1 MRHIAFIDT
10 EIDPKNRKVL
20 DIGSV
25 REDGGQFRSGTPSG
39 LIDFLQGSEYV
50 CGHNIINHDLKYI
63 GDAVRQAGITEFID
77 TLYMS
82 PLMFPARPYHKL
94 LKDDKLQTDDINNPL
109 NDSIKAR
116 DLFYDEVEAFR
127 RTDDA
132 LKEIYFLLLK
142 DHREFRSFF
151 RYVGYGENHEGAQHE
166 GRSREIQ
173 HEGRSR
179 ETDNSHEPDAASAAP
194 HAPGRQ
200 QAEDI
205 ETLIHTRFLFK
216 MCENAKLTDMIRDN
230 PVELAYCL
238 ALINT
243 GDRYSITPP
252 WVLKNYPAVD
262 RLMYILRERPC
273 ITGCAYCNEAL
284 DIYSGLQNFFGY
296 DSFRTYA
303 GVPLQEQAVRA
314 AIEQKSLLAIFPTG
328 GGKSITFQLP
338 ALMSGINTRGL
349 TVVISPLQSLMK
361 DQVDNLEKFNI
372 TEAVT
377 INGLLDPI
385 ERAKAIERVENGSAC
400 ILYIA
405 PESLRSK
412 TVENLLL
419 GRKVVRFVI
428 DEAHC
433 FSAWGHDFRVDYLY
447 IGDFIKNLQEKKN
460 LDEPI
465 PVSCFTATAK
475 QKVIEDIKE
484 YFRERL
490 SIEMQVFTSD
500 AVRTNLHYKVF
511 PRETDEEKYNTI
523 RDLLSENDC
532 PAIIYVSRTKR
543 AHDLAKRLTDDG
555 FEARA
560 YHGQMDRRER
570 IENQNAFMN
579 GEVRTMVATSA
590 FGMGVD
596 KKDVGMVIHYEISD
610 SLENYV
616 QEAGRAGRDESV
628 DADCYVLFNDEDLN
642 KHFIL
647 LNQTKLSIK
656 EIQQIWRAI
665 KNITKQRMRVS
676 RSALEIARQAGWDD
690 NVRDIE
696 TKVRTAILALEE
708 AGFLKRE
715 QNVPRVYATGI
726 LADNAAEAIER
737 INASP
742 GLNEK
747 QKENAARIIKK
758 LISAKHWKT
767 AVGEEP
773 ESRVDY
779 ISDHLG
785 IPKET
790 VIEIIYLLRDEK
802 ILADTK
808 DMTAY
813 IKKKK
818 PGNDSLD
825 ILKAHVQ
832 IENFLLGIY
841 KNRAETYNIKKL
853 NEQAIL
859 DGCTESTMPRLKT
872 IINIWSITKWVKRH
886 YDTRS
891 NVHLKLRGLIDRE
904 ALQAK
909 LIKRHELAQFIIEYL
924 YRKYSDI
931 KDDADAT
938 KGREEIPVE
947 FSVMELRQAF
957 GSEIRLFS
965 TEASLAEVEDALF
978 YLSRIGAMDLEGG
991 FFVKYN
997 AMMIER
1003 LETNNKRQYKL
1014 EDYQKLEQFYQNK
1027 IQQVHIVGE
1036 YARKMMED
1044 YQAALQFVDDYFK
1057 LNYSSFLN
1065 KYFRGR
1071 QEEIRNSITPEK
1083 FRRLF
1088 LELKPTQLKIVKDK
1102 DSKYIVVAAGPGS
1115 GKTRI
1120 LVHKLTS
1127 LLLMEDV
1134 KHEQLLML
1142 TFSRSAATVF
1152 KKRLLKLYGNAANYV
1167 EIKTF
1172 HSYCFDLLGRP
1183 GTLEGSNNI
1192 IREAVDRIRRGE
1204 TERSRITKTVLVID
1218 EAQDMDGDEYEL
1230 VCALMEQ
1237 NEEMR
1242 IIAVGDDD
1250 QNIFA
1255 FRGSSSE
1262 YMEKLITEKNAV
1274 VYELAENHRSK
1285 ANIVGFTN
1293 EIAKKISHRLKRTP
1307 IIPVQKDNGII
1318 KIVRYKCNHLVT
1330 PLVDDIMSTGL
1341 SGTTC
1346 VLTATNDEAVK
1357 VAGLLVNRGMPA
1369 KLIQSDEGLR
1379 LYDLQEVRYFL
1390 GLLEMD
1396 GAYGSAQ
1403 DNSVT
1408 TTAFT
1413 AGRPET
1419 QPGEQIP
1426 PSPVICADAWEEA
1439 KRKLKDKFGA
1449 SHRQSSGHNLS
1460 GSCGSDGSHNP
1471 SGGLITGSWRPGT
1484 VVNPNLELCMNMI
1497 KSFEEA
1503 NPKLKYRSDLETFI
1517 RESRLEDFYEEHGET
1532 ILVSTMHK
1540 AKGREFDNVFIM
1552 LDGYRLDSDE
1562 AVRVLYVAATRAKQ
1576 RLVIH
1581 YNGYYLNRINAAGI
1595 EYIEDKGTY
1604 HPPAHLAVQLTHRDV
1619 WLDYFYSVRHT
1630 VEQMQSGDTLTVG
1643 DGCCLNA
1650 AGQVVV
1656 RFSRKFAAD
1665 VEKMKQRGYR
1675 PVSAAIRF
1683 IVHWKNDE
1691 AEDEALVILP
1701 LIVFEK
1707 DES

>member
-1 MRHIAFIDT
+1 
-10 EIDPKNRKVL
+10 
-20 DIGSV
+20 
-25 REDGGQFRSGTPSG
+25 
-39 LIDFLQGSEYV
+39 
-50 CGHNIINHDLKYI
+50 
-63 GDAVRQAGITEFID
+63 
-77 TLYMS
+77 
-82 PLMFPARPYHKL
+82 
-94 LKDDKLQTDDINNPL
+94 
-109 NDSIKAR
+109 
-116 DLFYDEVEAFR
+116 
-127 RTDDA
+127 
-132 LKEIYFLLLK
+132 
-142 DHREFRSFF
+142 
-151 RYVGYGENHEGAQHE
+151 
-166 GRSREIQ
+166 
-173 HEGRSR
+173 
-179 ETDNSHEPDAASAAP
+179 
-194 HAPGRQ
+194 
-200 QAEDI
+200 
-205 ETLIHTRFLFK
+205 
-216 MCENAKLTDMIRDN
+216 
-230 PVELAYCL
+230 
-238 ALINT
+238 
-243 GDRYSITPP
+243 
-252 WVLKNYPAVD
+252 
-262 RLMYILRERPC
+262 
-273 ITGCAYCNEAL
+273 
-284 DIYSGLQNFFGY
+284 
-296 DSFRTYA
+296 
-303 GVPLQEQAVRA
+303 
-314 AIEQKSLLAIFPTG
+314 
-328 GGKSITFQLP
+328 
-338 ALMSGINTRGL
+338 MSGINTRGL

-377 INGLLDPI
+377 ISGLLNPV
-385 ERAKAIERVENGSAC
+385 ERAKSFERVENGSAC

-419 GRKVVRFVI
+419 GRKIVRFVI

-447 IGDFIKNLQEKKN
+447 IGDFIRSLQEKKN

-475 QKVIEDIKE
+475 QKVIEDIRE
-484 YFRERL
+484 YFREKL
-490 SIEMQVFTSD
+490 SVEMEVFTSD

-511 PRETDEEKYNTI
+511 PREADEEKYDTI

-532 PAIIYVSRTKR
+532 PTIIYVSRTRR
-543 AHDLAKRLTDDG
+543 AYDLANRLTEDG

-579 GEVRTMVATSA
+579 GEVRVMVATSA

-610 SLENYV
+610 SLENYI
-616 QEAGRAGRDESV
+616 QEAGRAGRDESI

-690 NVRDIE
+690 SVSDIE
-696 TKVRTAILALEE
+696 TKVRTAITALEE
-708 AGFLKRE
+708 AGYLKRE

-758 LISAKHWKT
+758 LISAKHWK
-767 AVGEEP
+767 VPELGEEP

-785 IPKET
+785 IPKED
-790 VIEIIYLLRDEK
+790 VIEIIYMLRDEK
-802 ILADTK
+802 ILANTK
-808 DMTAY
+808 DMTAF

-818 PGNDSLD
+818 QGNGSLD
-825 ILKAHVQ
+825 TLKAHVQ
-832 IENFLLGIY
+832 IENFLLDIY
-841 KNRAETYNIKKL
+841 KKRAETYNIKKL
-853 NEQAIL
+853 NEQALL
-859 DGCTESTMPRLKT
+859 DGCTEATVPRLRT
-872 IINIWSITKWVKRH
+872 IINIWAITRWIKRH

-891 NVHLKLRGLIDRE
+891 NVHLKLRGLIGRE
-904 ALQAK
+904 ALRAK
-909 LIKRHELAQFIIEYL
+909 LEKRHELAQFIIEYL
-924 YRKYSDI
+924 YGKCDDV
-931 KDDADAT
+931 KDNGDGT
-938 KGREEIPVE
+938 KSREEIAVE
-947 FSVMELRQAF
+947 FSVVELKQEF
-957 GSEIRLFS
+957 EKEIRLFS
-965 TEASLAEVEDALF
+965 TKASLAEVEDALF
-978 YLSRIGAMDLEGG
+978 YLSRIGALELEGG
-991 FFVKYN
+991 FLVKYN

-1003 LETNNKRQYKL
+1003 LEKDNKRQYRL
-1014 EDYQKLEQFYQNK
+1014 EDYKKLEQFYQNK
-1027 IQQVHIVGE
+1027 IQQIHIVGE

-1057 LNYSSFLN
+1057 LNYTSFLN
-1065 KYFRGR
+1065 KYFKGGR
-1071 QEEIRNSITPEK
+1071 QDEIKKSITPEK

-1088 LELKPTQLKIVKDK
+1088 GELSPTQLKIINDK
-1102 DSKYIVVAAGPGS
+1102 DSKHIVVAAGPGS

-1120 LVHKLTS
+1120 LVHKLAS

-1172 HSYCFDLLGRP
+1172 HSYCFDLLGKP
-1183 GTLEGSNNI
+1183 GTLEASDNI

-1204 TERSRITKTVLVID
+1204 TEPGRITKTVLVID
-1218 EAQDMDGDEYEL
+1218 EAQDMDKDEYEL

-1242 IIAVGDDD
+1242 VVAVGDDD

-1262 YMEKLITEKNAV
+1262 YMEKFITEKNAV
-1274 VYELAENHRSK
+1274 VYELAENYRSK
-1285 ANIVGFTN
+1285 ANIVEFTN
-1293 EIAKKISHRLKRTP
+1293 QVASKITYRLKRTP
-1307 IIPVQKDNGII
+1307 IISVQKDNGMIRVI
-1318 KIVRYKCNHLVT
+1318 RYRCNNLIV
-1330 PLVDDIMSTGL
+1330 PLVNDIMSAEL

-1369 KLIQSDEGLR
+1369 KLIQSDDSFR
-1379 LYDLQEVRYFL
+1379 LYDMQEVRYFL
-1390 GLLEMD
+1390 DLLEMD
-1396 GAYGSAQ
+1396 GVYGSGQ
-1403 DNSVT
+1403 HGSIT
-1408 TTAFT
+1408 TTAL
-1413 AGRPET
+1413 AADKPDN

-1426 PSPVICADAWEEA
+1426 PSPVISADDWGEA
-1439 KRKLKDKFGA
+1439 KRKLKDRFGA
-1449 SHRQSSGHNLS
+1449 SHRQS
-1460 GSCGSDGSHNP
+1460 GSHKPGSSHIPSDSYGSDGSHNL
-1471 SGGLITGSWRPGT
+1471 SGGHDPNGGLNPGGWRPGT
-1484 VVNPNLELCMNMI
+1484 VVNPNLELCLNMI

-1517 RESRLEDFYEEHGET
+1517 KESRLEDFYVEYGET

-1562 AVRVLYVAATRAKQ
+1562 AVRVLYVAVTRAKQ
-1576 RLVIH
+1576 RLAIH
-1581 YNGYYLNRINAAGI
+1581 YNGYYLNRIRAAGI
-1595 EYIEDKGTY
+1595 EYIEDKGAY
-1604 HPPAHLAVQLTHRDV
+1604 HPPTHLAVQLTHRDV
-1619 WLDYFYSVRHT
+1619 WLDSFYSIRNI

-1656 RFSRKFAAD
+1656 KFSKKFVD
-1665 VEKMKQRGYR
+1665 SVEKMKQRGYH
-1675 PVSAAIRF
+1675 PVSASIRF

-1701 LIVFEK
+1701 LIVFGK

>member
-1 MRHIAFIDT
+1 
-10 EIDPKNRKVL
+10 
-20 DIGSV
+20 
-25 REDGGQFRSGTPSG
+25 
-39 LIDFLQGSEYV
+39 
-50 CGHNIINHDLKYI
+50 
-63 GDAVRQAGITEFID
+63 
-77 TLYMS
+77 
-82 PLMFPARPYHKL
+82 
-94 LKDDKLQTDDINNPL
+94 
-109 NDSIKAR
+109 
-116 DLFYDEVEAFR
+116 
-127 RTDDA
+127 
-132 LKEIYFLLLK
+132 
-142 DHREFRSFF
+142 
-151 RYVGYGENHEGAQHE
+151 
-166 GRSREIQ
+166 
-173 HEGRSR
+173 
-179 ETDNSHEPDAASAAP
+179 
-194 HAPGRQ
+194 PGRQ

-314 AIEQKSLLAIFPTG
+314 AIEQKSFLAIFPTG

-859 DGCTESTMPRLKT
+859 NGCAESTVPRLKT

-1120 LVHKLTS
+1120 LVHKLAS

-1330 PLVDDIMSTGL
+1330 PLVDDIMSTDL

-1540 AKGREFDNVFIM
+1540 AKGREFDNVLIM
-1552 LDGYRLDSDE
+1552 LDGYKLDSDE

-1619 WLDYFYSVRHT
+1619 WLDYLYSVRHT

-1707 DES
+1707 DEGHD